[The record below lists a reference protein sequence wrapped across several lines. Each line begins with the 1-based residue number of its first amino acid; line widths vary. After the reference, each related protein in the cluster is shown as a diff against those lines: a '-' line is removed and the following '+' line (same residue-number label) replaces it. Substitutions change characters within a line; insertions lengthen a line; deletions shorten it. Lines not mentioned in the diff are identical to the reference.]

1 MTSSESLAVQVNA
14 RWRVVVVSDRVAWRR
29 RAWLLQHMVD
39 DAWRDRAAIRTAEA
53 LRALVKAHAG
63 RVNAGVPA
71 ILAALPARVDIRER
85 TNDR

>member
-1 MTSSESLAVQVNA
+1 
-14 RWRVVVVSDRVAWRR
+14 
-29 RAWLLQHMVD
+29 MVD